1 MSDDINL
8 NGVIVTPT
16 SSAHDRIRW
25 TAYGLLIVGSV
36 SGLAMLILS
45 PSVWDT
51 AALRLSRFAV
61 LVMVALGLLLLPLA
75 WLLARLHEIRV
86 ANHTIVD

>member
-8 NGVIVTPT
+8 NGVILTPT
-16 SSAHDRIRW
+16 SSTHDRIRW
-25 TAYGLLIVGSV
+25 TAYGLLIVGTL
-36 SGLAMLILS
+36 SGLAMLALGS
-45 PSVWDT
+45 SVWGS
-51 AALRLSRFAV
+51 AALGISRFAV
-61 LVMVALGLLLLPLA
+61 LVMVALGLLLLALA

>member
-8 NGVIVTPT
+8 NGVILTPT
-16 SSAHDRIRW
+16 SSTHDRIRW
-25 TAYGLLIVGSV
+25 TAYGLLIVGTV
-36 SGLAMLILS
+36 SGLAMLVLG
-45 PSVWDT
+45 PSVWGSADVGI
-51 AALRLSRFAV
+51 SRFAV

>member
-8 NGVIVTPT
+8 NGVILTPT
-16 SSAHDRIRW
+16 SSTHDRIRW
-25 TAYGLLIVGSV
+25 TAYGLLIVGTV
-36 SGLAMLILS
+36 SGLATLVLG
-45 PSVWDT
+45 PSVWGS
-51 AALRLSRFAV
+51 AALGISRFAV
-61 LVMVALGLLLLPLA
+61 LVMVALGLLLLALA

>member
-8 NGVIVTPT
+8 NGVILTPT
-16 SSAHDRIRW
+16 SSTHDRIRW
-25 TAYGLLIVGSV
+25 TAYWLLIVVSV

-45 PSVWDT
+45 PSVLDT
-51 AALRLSRFAV
+51 AALGVSRFEV
-61 LVMVALGLLLLPLA
+61 LVMVTLGFVLLALA
-75 WLLARLHEIRV
+75 WLLSRLHEIQA

>member
-8 NGVIVTPT
+8 NGVILTPT
-16 SSAHDRIRW
+16 SSTHDRIRW

-36 SGLAMLILS
+36 SGLTMLILS

-51 AALRLSRFAV
+51 AALGVSRFAV
-61 LVMVALGLLLLPLA
+61 LVMVVLGFVLLALA
-75 WLLARLHEIRV
+75 WLLSRLHEIQA

>member
-8 NGVIVTPT
+8 NGVILTPT
-16 SSAHDRIRW
+16 SSTHDRIRW
-25 TAYGLLIVGSV
+25 TAYGLLIVGTV
-36 SGLAMLILS
+36 SALAMLAVG
-45 PSVWDT
+45 PSVWGS
-51 AALRLSRFAV
+51 AALEISRFAV
-61 LVMVALGLLLLPLA
+61 LAMVALGLLLLALA

>member
-8 NGVIVTPT
+8 NGVILTPT
-16 SSAHDRIRW
+16 SSTHDRIRW
-25 TAYGLLIVGSV
+25 TAYGLLIVGTV
-36 SGLAMLILS
+36 SGLAMLVLG
-45 PSVWDT
+45 PSASVST
-51 AALRLSRFAV
+51 ALGISRFAV
-61 LVMVALGLLLLPLA
+61 LAMVALGLVLLVLA

>member
-8 NGVIVTPT
+8 NGVIVKPT

-51 AALRLSRFAV
+51 APLGVSRFAV
-61 LVMVALGLLLLPLA
+61 LVMVALGFVLLALA
-75 WLLARLHEIRV
+75 WLLSRLHEIQA

>member
-16 SSAHDRIRW
+16 SSTHDSIRW
-25 TAYGLLIVGSV
+25 TAYGFLGMGCLCGLTMLVMGPGVWGSV
-36 SGLAMLILS
+36 ATGI
-45 PSVWDT
+45 
-51 AALRLSRFAV
+51 SRFAV
-61 LVMVALGLLLLPLA
+61 LGMVALGLLFLTLA

>member
-16 SSAHDRIRW
+16 SSTHDRIRW
-25 TAYGLLIVGSV
+25 TAYGFLGMGCLC
-36 SGLAMLILS
+36 GLAMLVMG
-45 PSVWDT
+45 PGVWDT
-51 AALRLSRFAV
+51 AALGVSRFAV
-61 LVMVALGLLLLPLA
+61 LVMVALGFVLLALA
-75 WLLARLHEIRV
+75 WLLSRLHEIQA

>member
-16 SSAHDRIRW
+16 LSTHDRIRW
-25 TAYGLLIVGSV
+25 TAYGLLVVGSV
-36 SGLAMLILS
+36 SGLAMLALS
-45 PSVWDT
+45 PSASVST
-51 AALRLSRFAV
+51 ALGISRFAV
-61 LVMVALGLLLLPLA
+61 LAMVALGLFLLVLA

>member
-51 AALRLSRFAV
+51 AALGVSRFAV

>member
-8 NGVIVTPT
+8 NGVILTPT
-16 SSAHDRIRW
+16 SSTHDRIRW

-51 AALRLSRFAV
+51 AALGVSRFEV
-61 LVMVALGLLLLPLA
+61 LVMVTLGFVLLALA
-75 WLLARLHEIRV
+75 WLLSRLHEIQA

>member
-8 NGVIVTPT
+8 NGVILTPT
-16 SSAHDRIRW
+16 SSTHDRIRW
-25 TAYGLLIVGSV
+25 TAYGLLIVGTV
-36 SGLAMLILS
+36 WGLAMLALG
-45 PSVWDT
+45 PSVWGSS
-51 AALRLSRFAV
+51 ALGISRFAV
-61 LVMVALGLLLLPLA
+61 LAMVALGLLLLALA